1 MVYNNNPCIYDFSN
15 LPRISLLKT
24 NQLNNSISKDVSLL
38 IKHCHEEF
46 MANETKMTI
55 LLIKSN
61 TLNIDL
67 GKWIPELFK
76 NEKHSDF
83 TQKFDHLI
91 TQHEIHY
98 LNVTNLNEINK
109 CIQEVQQSL
118 LTASG
123 TSKDTIRPFLIF
135 ILGLDML
142 WDTEAYLLPS
152 KKEKI
157 SILNNLFINIRS
169 LKEFQQTAET
179 KIIISLD
186 EIHNIKANSFSMLV
200 FLERFYISEQNI
212 VLNLDNMRKEI
223 NKSLYTN
230 NIIKQ
235 SQDYH

>member
-1 MVYNNNPCIYDFSN
+1 MVYNSNPCIYDFGN

-24 NQLNNSISKDVSLL
+24 NQLTSAISKDVSLL
-38 IKHCHEEF
+38 IKHCHEGF
-46 MANETKMTI
+46 IANETKMTI
-55 LLIKSN
+55 LLIKNN

-76 NEKHSDF
+76 NEKHSDY
-83 TQKFDHLI
+83 TQKFEHLI

-118 LTASG
+118 LAGSRNT
-123 TSKDTIRPFLIF
+123 KRPFLVF
-135 ILGLDML
+135 IIGLDML
-142 WDTEAYLLPS
+142 WDTEAYLLPT

-186 EIHNIKANSFSMLV
+186 EIHNIKANSFSMMG
-200 FLERFYISEQNI
+200 FLERFYISEQN
-212 VLNLDNMRKEI
+212 VLLNLDIMRREI